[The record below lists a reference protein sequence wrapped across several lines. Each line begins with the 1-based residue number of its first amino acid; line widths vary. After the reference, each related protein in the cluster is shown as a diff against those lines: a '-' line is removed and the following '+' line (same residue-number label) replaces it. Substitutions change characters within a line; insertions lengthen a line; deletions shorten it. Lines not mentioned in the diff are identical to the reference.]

1 MAASQK
7 LKIEFSMIQQFHYM
21 VYMQKNRKQSL
32 KNIFVCPYSQKHYS
46 QCPKGG
52 NNLKCLL
59 AVELINKYDRAA
71 MRQTLKTALR
81 TQLVR
86 VGGEG
91 EGEMY
96 GESNMETYITIYEI
110 DSQWEFDS
118 GNSNWGLV
126 TI

>member
-1 MAASQK
+1 M
-7 LKIEFSMIQQFHYM
+7 E
-21 VYMQKNRKQSL
+21 
-32 KNIFVCPYSQKHYS
+32 
-46 QCPKGG
+46 
-52 NNLKCLL
+52 
-59 AVELINKYDRAA
+59 VELINKYDRAA
-71 MRQTLKTALR
+71 MTLKTALR

-86 VGGEG
+86 VGGER

-126 TI
+126 AI